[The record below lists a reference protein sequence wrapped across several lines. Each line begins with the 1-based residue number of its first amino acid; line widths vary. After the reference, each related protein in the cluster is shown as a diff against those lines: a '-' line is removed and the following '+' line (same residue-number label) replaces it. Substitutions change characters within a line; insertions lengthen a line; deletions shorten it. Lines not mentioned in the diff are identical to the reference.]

1 MSIIYKNHCV
11 YLCVCVSV
19 CEEGIRYQNLP
30 KTLNDR
36 NTLITFATGFWVW
49 LRVRV
54 GVASKGVLRSAQCG
68 RLIGWPGGST
78 VVDSLAQGDICFGL
92 FCAYLFARARKHF

>member
-1 MSIIYKNHCV
+1 MT
-11 YLCVCVSV
+11 V

-36 NTLITFATGFWVW
+36 NTHITFATGFWAW
-49 LRVRV
+49 LRVGEAR
-54 GVASKGVLRSAQCG
+54 KGILRSAQCG
-68 RLIGWPGGST
+68 RLIEWPGGST